1 MAFLSQC
8 VHQQHDLDDAEEDD
22 RDQVVPNPDHISIE
36 SEREK
41 IPYFRVSSSVI
52 KAVSIREKFK
62 YPAGFYS
69 NPAVS

>member
-1 MAFLSQC
+1 MTQKKM
-8 VHQQHDLDDAEEDD
+8 
-22 RDQVVPNPDHISIE
+22 IE
-36 SEREK
+36 IKLYLIQITLVWNQREK